1 MIAPMGVM
9 YDYFAAPSDD
19 AAAAMLDHGPCGP
32 GPQPPPPA
40 LAEARRTGD
49 PEALREAYRQ
59 LHRPKVRESAS
70 GTLVLECKGI
80 DPLVDLGE
88 LEALLTGTPYDE
100 IAGRPQYGEPL
111 AIDEHWDSPLVVR
124 VNDELQT
131 ALINA
136 TEDQLKA
143 VVVPWSQPWFQLPF
157 PGPID
162 LDVLAEFV
170 RELAVLSRTARE
182 RGERLYCWI
191 CV

>member
-1 MIAPMGVM
+1 MIAPMGVLFH
-9 YDYFAAPSDD
+9 YFAAPSDD
-19 AAAAMLDHGPCGP
+19 AAAAMLDHGPAGP
-32 GPQPPPPA
+32 GPKPPSPA
-40 LAEARRTGD
+40 LVETRRMGDREAER
-49 PEALREAYRQ
+49 EALRQ
-59 LHRPKVRESAS
+59 LWRPKVRESTSA
-70 GTLVLECKGI
+70 TLVLECKGI
-80 DPLVDLGE
+80 DPLADLGE
-88 LEALLTGTPYDE
+88 LEALLTGTSYDE
-100 IAGRPQYGEPL
+100 IAGRPRYGEPL
-111 AIDEHWDSPLVVR
+111 AIDDWGSPFVVR

-170 RELAVLSRTARE
+170 RELAVLARTARE